1 MYLFYHVG
9 KEPDGTQFLLLD
21 YMNISVAQIIE
32 ARSGNSFSKWP
43 NGEIPYTF
51 DFTSIEGYQEG
62 LSEAEQNIVK
72 KVVAR
77 FNKDLNGC
85 VSIRL
90 FKKKSIKCI
99 IHILFQVWMMRK
111 ETKFFIVNQIIL
123 RALLKELMA

>member
-9 KEPDGTQFLLLD
+9 KEPDGTQYLLLD

-43 NGEIPYTF
+43 DGKIPYTF
-51 DFTSIEGYQEG
+51 DSTNIEGYEEG

-85 VSIRL
+85 VSIR
-90 FKKKSIKCI
+90 
-99 IHILFQVWMMRK
+99 
-111 ETKFFIVNQIIL
+111 
-123 RALLKELMA
+123 

>member
-1 MYLFYHVG
+1 MHLFYHVG

-43 NGEIPYTF
+43 NREIPYTF

-85 VSIRL
+85 VSIR
-90 FKKKSIKCI
+90 
-99 IHILFQVWMMRK
+99 
-111 ETKFFIVNQIIL
+111 
-123 RALLKELMA
+123 

>member
-72 KVVAR
+72 KVVER

-85 VSIRL
+85 VSIR
-90 FKKKSIKCI
+90 
-99 IHILFQVWMMRK
+99 
-111 ETKFFIVNQIIL
+111 
-123 RALLKELMA
+123 

>member
-1 MYLFYHVG
+1 MTSYKINTSVVNFKQYTVYPKHTMYLFYHVG

-62 LSEAEQNIVK
+62 LSQAEQNIVK
-72 KVVAR
+72 KVIER

-85 VSIRL
+85 VSIR
-90 FKKKSIKCI
+90 
-99 IHILFQVWMMRK
+99 
-111 ETKFFIVNQIIL
+111 
-123 RALLKELMA
+123 

>member
-1 MYLFYHVG
+1 MHHCAVYPKHTMYLFYHVG

-85 VSIRL
+85 VSIR
-90 FKKKSIKCI
+90 
-99 IHILFQVWMMRK
+99 
-111 ETKFFIVNQIIL
+111 
-123 RALLKELMA
+123 